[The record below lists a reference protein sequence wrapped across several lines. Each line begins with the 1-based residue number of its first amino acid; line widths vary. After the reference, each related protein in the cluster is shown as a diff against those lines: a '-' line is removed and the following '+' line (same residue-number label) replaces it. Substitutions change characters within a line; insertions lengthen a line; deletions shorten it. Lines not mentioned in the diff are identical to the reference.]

1 MKLENTWIHNFGKFK
16 MVLDENDT
24 DVSDQIR
31 ESGWYDDEKME
42 IQIFEKYLKSGMTVL
57 DLGANV
63 GFYTMLSRSIVGE
76 NGRVFAFEPSQR
88 NANLIRA
95 SIEENSFTNVK
106 VVEAA
111 VSDKIGISTLYL
123 SPNQNSAHSLLNLD
137 FKYDKSSE
145 IEKTADVKVITI
157 DDYLEKNVGD
167 FKVNFI
173 KMDIEGSESNAI
185 KGMKKVFDE
194 NEHLILVSEFWP
206 NGFLKNNK
214 NPKDYLEMLAGL
226 NFTINHIDELQGQ
239 VYPVSVKQLMEIAN
253 ARKETA
259 EQNKETQFWGYYTNI
274 LCVR

>member
-16 MVLDENDT
+16 MILDENDT

-63 GFYTMLSRSIVGE
+63 GFYTMLSRSIIGE
-76 NGRVFAFEPSQR
+76 NGQVFAFEPSQR

-111 VSDKIGISTLYL
+111 VSDKIGTSTLYL
-123 SPNQNSAHSLLNLD
+123 SPDQSSAHSLLDLD
-137 FKYDKSSE
+137 FKYDKNSE
-145 IEKTADVKVITI
+145 IKKTADVKVITI
-157 DDYLEKNVGD
+157 DDYLEKTVGN
-167 FKVNFI
+167 FKINFI

-185 KGMKKVFDE
+185 KGMKKTFDE
-194 NEHLILVSEFWP
+194 NKHLILISEFWL

-214 NPKDYLEMLAGL
+214 NPKDYLEMLTGL
-226 NFTINHIDELQGQ
+226 NFTINHIDELQGKA
-239 VYPVSVKQLMEIAN
+239 YPVSVKQLMEIAN
-253 ARKETA
+253 SRKDIA